1 MLSTIPSRKKKRAL
15 SSSSCRTP
23 SPFIPLYLCAAL
35 SLVMAVVFFA
45 QPARAQKNSEQ
56 QLRNLHGVV
65 EDKGETPVGTAV
77 VYLKNVR
84 TLTVKTFISEDNGQY
99 HFSGLDPEAD
109 YEVHAESADMT
120 SATHTVSSFD
130 SRKDF
135 EVTLKLDK
143 KKSK

>member
-1 MLSTIPSRKKKRAL
+1 
-15 SSSSCRTP
+15 
-23 SPFIPLYLCAAL
+23 LYLCAAL
-35 SLVMAVVFFA
+35 GLAMAVVFFA
-45 QPARAQKNSEQ
+45 QPARAQKNNDQ
-56 QLRNLHGVV
+56 QLRNLHGEV
-65 EDKGETPVGTAV
+65 EDKSGMPLGTAV

-143 KKSK
+143 KKSAK